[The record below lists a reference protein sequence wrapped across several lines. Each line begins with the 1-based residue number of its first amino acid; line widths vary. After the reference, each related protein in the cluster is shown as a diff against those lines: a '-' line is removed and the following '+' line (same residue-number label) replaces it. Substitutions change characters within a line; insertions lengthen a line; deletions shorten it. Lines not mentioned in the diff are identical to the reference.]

1 MSNANT
7 VKLEV
12 ASSPELARLVRMTAA
27 NVAALSGMS
36 VDRIEDMR
44 MVAEEAFIFASS
56 IDPDG
61 VLSIAFDVDS
71 DGVSMVFTTG
81 VDSIPTLEEGDPAA
95 YADLILGAV
104 CDSYEK
110 LASPVRLSL
119 EVRTDA

>member
-1 MSNANT
+1 MSNVNT

-12 ASSPELARLVRMTAA
+12 ASSPELARLVRMAAA

-61 VLSIAFDVDS
+61 VLSIAFDVDA

>member
-12 ASSPELARLVRMTAA
+12 SSSPELARLVRMTAA

-61 VLSIAFDVDS
+61 VLSIAFDVDA

-81 VDSIPTLEEGDPAA
+81 VDSYPTLEEGDPAA